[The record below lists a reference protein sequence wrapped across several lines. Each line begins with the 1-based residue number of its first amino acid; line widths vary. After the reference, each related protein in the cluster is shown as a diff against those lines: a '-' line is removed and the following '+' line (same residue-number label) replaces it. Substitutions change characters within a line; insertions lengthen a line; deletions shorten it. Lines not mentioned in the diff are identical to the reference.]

1 MYNRSIVPK
10 NFKVPEELRTKDFI
24 LRPLKVND
32 LIKDYEAVMSSI
44 DHLRGRMD
52 DSDWPVGLTIEEN
65 LIDLGWHQR
74 EFTLGHS
81 FAYTV
86 VSLDGEDCLGCCY
99 IYPSE
104 KSESEVDV
112 FYWIRKDRLAE
123 DLENRL
129 GEALKKWLQDAWPFK
144 TFDFPDR
151 I

>member
-10 NFKVPEELRTKDFI
+10 SFKVPNELKTKDFI

-86 VSLDGEDCLGCCY
+86 VSLDGQDCLGCCY
-99 IYPSE
+99 IYPSKNKE
-104 KSESEVDV
+104 YEVEV
-112 FYWIRKDRLAE
+112 FYWIRQ
-123 DLENRL
+123 NRL
-129 GEALKKWLQDAWPFK
+129 EAGLEDYLGEVLNQWLKTDWPFE
-144 TFDFPDR
+144 TVGFPGRD
-151 I
+151 

>member
-10 NFKVPEELRTKDFI
+10 NFKVPKELKTKDFI

-86 VSLDGEDCLGCCY
+86 VSPDCEDCLGCCY

-112 FYWIRKDRLAE
+112 FYWIRQNLLETGLE
-123 DLENRL
+123 DYL
-129 GEALKKWLQDAWPFK
+129 GEVLKQWLKTDWPFERVG
-144 TFDFPDR
+144 FPDR
-151 I
+151 D

>member
-10 NFKVPEELRTKDFI
+10 NFKVPKELKTKDFI
-24 LRPLKVND
+24 LRPLKVSD

-44 DHLRGRMD
+44 DHLKGRMD

-86 VSLDGEDCLGCCY
+86 TSLDGEVCLGCCY

-104 KSESEVDV
+104 NPEIEVDV
-112 FYWIRKDRLAE
+112 FYWTRKDRPDE
-123 DLENRL
+123 GLENRL
-129 GEALKKWLQDAWPFK
+129 GETLEKWLKDVWPFK
-144 TFDFPDR
+144 TFDFPGR

>member
-1 MYNRSIVPK
+1 MYNRSIVPN
-10 NFKVPEELRTKDFI
+10 NFKVPKELKTKDFI

-52 DSDWPVGLTIEEN
+52 DSDWPVALTIEEN

-86 VSLDGEDCLGCCY
+86 ESLDGEVCLGCCY
-99 IYPSE
+99 IYPS
-104 KSESEVDV
+104 KSKEYEVEV
-112 FYWIRKDRLAE
+112 FYWIRQ
-123 DLENRL
+123 NRL
-129 GEALKKWLQDAWPFK
+129 EAGLEDYLGDVLKQWLKTDWPFEK
-144 TFDFPDR
+144 VGFPGRD
-151 I
+151 